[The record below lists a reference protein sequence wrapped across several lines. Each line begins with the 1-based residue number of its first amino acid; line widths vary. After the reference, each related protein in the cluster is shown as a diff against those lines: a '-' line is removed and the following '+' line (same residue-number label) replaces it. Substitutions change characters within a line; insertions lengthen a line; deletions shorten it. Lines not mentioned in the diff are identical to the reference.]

1 MPPGKVL
8 RTFPPKVRVRFVTGV
23 SQFRTLRP
31 EDFTVIADYQEIIQ
45 RPSDKCNIYLKV
57 IPHGISK
64 ATLATKQ
71 VDYLIE
77 EQE

>member
-1 MPPGKVL
+1 ML
-8 RTFPPKVRVRFVTGV
+8 LL
-23 SQFRTLRP
+23 S
-31 EDFTVIADYQEIIQ
+31 EIDHLVEIHILLQ
-45 RPSDKCNIYLKV
+45 KLLTYLLKQHKGNKNIVCQLL
-57 IPHGISK
+57 GISK